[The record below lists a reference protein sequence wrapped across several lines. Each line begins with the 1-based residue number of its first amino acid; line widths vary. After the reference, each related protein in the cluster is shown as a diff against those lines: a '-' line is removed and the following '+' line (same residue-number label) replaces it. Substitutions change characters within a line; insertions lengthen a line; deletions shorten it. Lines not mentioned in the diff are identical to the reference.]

1 MFAMMY
7 TIVNT
12 DKGKVSMAIKKYSS
26 AEFGE
31 TPEKLKTFLP
41 QKLVHKQVELG
52 DVSETFSAERKH
64 PVHIVDLP
72 SHSISM
78 TIGGLLPGDRSN
90 RHRHTYETVAYILEG
105 HGYSMIED
113 NKIEWQAG
121 DAIYIPSW
129 AWHHHVNTDKD
140 KPARYLACENA
151 PLLQN
156 LGQLAIREE
165 A

>member
-1 MFAMMY
+1 MVKMM
-7 TIVNT
+7 
-12 DKGKVSMAIKKYSS
+12 AKKYSS
-26 AEFGE
+26 ADFGE
-31 TPEKLKTFLP
+31 TAEKLTALLP
-41 QKLVHKQVELG
+41 RKLAHKQVALG
-52 DVSETFSAERKH
+52 DVNEQFSSERKH

-78 TIGGLLPGDRSN
+78 SIGGLMPGDRSN
-90 RHRHTYETVAYILEG
+90 RHRHSYETVAYILEG
-105 HGYSMIED
+105 RGYSMIED
-113 NKIEWQAG
+113 IKIEWQAG

-129 AWHHHVNTDKD
+129 AWHHHVNLDED
-140 KPARYLACENA
+140 KPAKYLACENA

>member
-1 MFAMMY
+1 MM
-7 TIVNT
+7 T
-12 DKGKVSMAIKKYSS
+12 KKYSS
-26 AEFGE
+26 SDFGE
-31 TPEKLKTFLP
+31 TSRQLKSLLP
-41 QKLVHKQVELG
+41 KVLLHKQVESG
-52 DVSETFSAERKH
+52 DINREFSLERKH

-78 TIGGLLPGDRSN
+78 TVGGLLPGDKSN

-105 HGYSMIED
+105 QGYSMIED
-113 NKIEWQAG
+113 QVVEWQAG

-129 AWHHHVNTDKD
+129 AWHHHVNIDTNKS
-140 KPARYLACENA
+140 ARYLACENA

-156 LGQLAIREE
+156 LGQVAIREE

>member
-1 MFAMMY
+1 MM
-7 TIVNT
+7 
-12 DKGKVSMAIKKYSS
+12 AKKYSS
-26 AEFGE
+26 ADFGE
-31 TPEKLKTFLP
+31 TSEKLKTFLP
-41 QKLVHKQVELG
+41 QKLVHKQVESG
-52 DVSETFSAERKH
+52 EVSEKFSSERKH

-105 HGYSMIED
+105 RGYSMIED
-113 NKIEWQAG
+113 IKIEWQAG

-129 AWHHHVNTDKD
+129 AWHHHVNSDED